1 MASSAPPL
9 SKSDLGML
17 VVTLIWGANFSANKF
32 ALVSVPPLAFSAVR
46 FLIASGMLWAIVA
59 VLKPGEAISG
69 RTAWALAG
77 LGLIGNTAYQA
88 ALMTGLVV
96 TTATNAAL
104 ILGAMPV
111 AVAVLGTVFG
121 VERTSPRLWLGIVI
135 ATIGVVMVIAAR
147 GLDFSS
153 ATLRGDLL
161 ALLACLCWSVFTVGV
176 RQVGRNL
183 HPMRVVLL
191 TTFGGTPLLVLLAWP
206 DLLRI
211 DWLHL
216 GTPTWLALL
225 YSSVLSIVVAYAIW
239 SVAVQR
245 IGGNRTALYN
255 CIVPIVAALVAWVVL
270 GERPLPI
277 QAVGAALVFAGVF
290 LSQSMA
296 RSTAR
301 APSGR

>member
-17 VVTLIWGANFSANKF
+17 VVALIWGANFSANKF

-46 FLIASGMLWAIVA
+46 FLIASGLLWTVVA
-59 VLKPGEAISG
+59 VLKPGQPIPAG
-69 RTAWALAG
+69 TAWRLAG

-88 ALMTGLVV
+88 ALMAGLVT

-111 AVAVLGTVFG
+111 AVAVLGTVSG
-121 VERTSPRLWLGIVI
+121 VERTSPRLWLGIVV
-135 ATIGVVMVIAAR
+135 ASIGVVLVIAAR

-161 ALLACLCWSVFTVGV
+161 ALAACLCWSVFTVGV
-176 RQVGRNL
+176 RQVGRNANPL
-183 HPMRVVLL
+183 RVVLL
-191 TTFGGTPLLVLLAWP
+191 TTLGGTPVLVLLAWR
-206 DLLRI
+206 DLVRI
-211 DWLHL
+211 DWLQL
-216 GTPTWLALL
+216 GTPTWFALL
-225 YSSVLSIVVAYAIW
+225 YSAVLAIVVAYAIW

-255 CIVPIVAALVAWVVL
+255 CIVPVVAALVAWVVL
-270 GERPLPI
+270 GERPLPV
-277 QAVGAALVFAGVF
+277 QGVGAFLVFAGVF
-290 LSQSMA
+290 LSQSMS
-296 RSTAR
+296 RPP
-301 APSGR
+301 PSSPGR